1 MKIYAATGHR
11 PQSIPNYN
19 FDRLVQLANSTLQR
33 LQPDKVITGMALGW
47 DLAIAQAACN
57 LSLPC
62 IAAVPFSHQDC
73 KWQDAE
79 RALWERLIFLADEV
93 VYVDKRK
100 GYTTKNCEVGAYHVS
115 KLHKRNKWMVD
126 NATNVLALYN
136 GQESGGTYK
145 CIEYAKSKNVPVFN
159 VWNSWAKYS
168 QLIVS

>member
-1 MKIYAATGHR
+1 M
-11 PQSIPNYN
+11 
-19 FDRLVQLANSTLQR
+19 L
-33 LQPDKVITGMALGW
+33 
-47 DLAIAQAACN
+47 
-57 LSLPC
+57 
-62 IAAVPFSHQDC
+62 
-73 KWQDAE
+73 
-79 RALWERLIFLADEV
+79 
-93 VYVDKRK
+93 RK
-100 GYTTKNCEVGAYHVS
+100 YYHIS